1 MQKILPIVS
10 VCVLTY
16 NHEKFIKECLE
27 GVLKQKVDFVYEIII
42 GDDCSTDITQKI
54 CQEYVRKYSDRI
66 ILISSEK
73 NTGAVSNWQ
82 RIQNASTGKYIA
94 ICEGDDYWTDPSK
107 LQKQVDFLEVNP
119 DYSVCYQD
127 GTIIDEDGAV
137 INSRYGPKKDFS
149 RDELI
154 KGPIILLHSLCFR
167 NILKDFPIE
176 EQKMVGNHRF
186 IISRLGL
193 YGKGK
198 WLGDSILPGRYRIHS
213 GGSWSSKDQ
222 EEKLL
227 INANTCFWIYQY
239 YKRIGK
245 ENYADYWKDEFLR
258 VVSKVNISNNI
269 LFFQISQHFI
279 RLGFLNKLL
288 QIRFRKK

>member
-1 MQKILPIVS
+1 MQKIVPIVS

-27 GVLKQKVDFVYEIII
+27 GILKQKVDFVYEIII
-42 GDDCSTDITQKI
+42 GDDFSTDMTQKI
-54 CQEYVRKYSDRI
+54 CQEYVRKYPDRI
-66 ILISSEK
+66 ILISSER

-94 ICEGDDYWTDPSK
+94 ICEGDDYWVDASK

-127 GTIIDEDGAV
+127 AKV
-137 INSRYGPKKDFS
+137 INENSSIINHNYGHRKDFNS
-149 RDELI
+149 EELV
-154 KGPIILLHSLCFR
+154 KGPIIPLHSLCFR

-176 EQKMVGNHRF
+176 AYKMVGNHSF

-198 WLGDSILPGRYRIHS
+198 WIGDSILPGRYRVHS
-213 GGSWSSKDQ
+213 GGSWSNKDK
-222 EEKLL
+222 EEKLF
-227 INANTCFWIYQY
+227 ISSNTCFWIYQY

-245 ENYADYWKDEFLR
+245 EKYANYWKNKFRRAIL
-258 VVSKVNISNNI
+258 NINSSNNI
-269 LFFQISQHFI
+269 LSFQISKHFI

-288 QIRFRKK
+288 QIKFRKE